1 VVQSDKYQQDGIPFC
16 DVRNLRRTGTI
27 IERHEPETGRT
38 PRP

>member
-1 VVQSDKYQQDGIPFC
+1 VVQSDKYQQDRIPFC
-16 DVRNLRRTGTI
+16 RNLRRTGTI